1 MRGHGRGLCITV
13 HALPFLERAVC
24 LSQAV
29 CIFVSDQI
37 MIDVFQVPP
46 GLEMHVF
53 GLIMASSRVAS

>member
-1 MRGHGRGLCITV
+1 MHYSACASLLGKG
-13 HALPFLERAVC
+13 C
-24 LSQAV
+24 LSFPG
-29 CIFVSDQI
+29 CLLFVSDQI